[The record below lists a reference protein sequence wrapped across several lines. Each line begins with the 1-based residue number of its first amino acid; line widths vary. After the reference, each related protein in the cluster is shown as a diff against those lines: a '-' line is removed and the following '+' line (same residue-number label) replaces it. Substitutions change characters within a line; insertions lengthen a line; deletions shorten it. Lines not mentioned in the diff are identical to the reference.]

1 MPLSLVR
8 IDDRL
13 IHGQVVEGWV
23 PFLHAQFI
31 LVVSDAA
38 AADELQA
45 SLMRLAVP
53 EDVQLEV
60 LPVAQAA
67 AHPVFKTGFSRR
79 ALVLAPGPQEVLR
92 LLEQGAQF
100 STVNVGGLH
109 YSAGKVQLGKAI
121 YLSEEDR
128 QALVAISHRG
138 VHLEG
143 RALPSERETDLIEML
158 DARGAQGGRA

>member
-13 IHGQVVEGWV
+13 VHGQVVEGWL
-23 PFLHAQFI
+23 PFLHAQ
-31 LVVSDAA
+31 LVVVVSDAA

-45 SLMRLAVP
+45 SLMRLALP
-53 EDVQLEV
+53 ENVQLEV
-60 LPVAQAA
+60 LPVSQAA
-67 AHPVFKTGFSRR
+67 AHPVFRPEFSQR
-79 ALVLAPGPQEVLR
+79 ALVLAPGPQEVLA
-92 LLEQGAQF
+92 LLQQGASF

-121 YLSEEDR
+121 YLSEQDR
-128 QALVAISHRG
+128 QALIEISRRG

-143 RALPSERETDLIEML
+143 RALPSESETDLIEML
-158 DARGAQGGRA
+158 DAHGGRA